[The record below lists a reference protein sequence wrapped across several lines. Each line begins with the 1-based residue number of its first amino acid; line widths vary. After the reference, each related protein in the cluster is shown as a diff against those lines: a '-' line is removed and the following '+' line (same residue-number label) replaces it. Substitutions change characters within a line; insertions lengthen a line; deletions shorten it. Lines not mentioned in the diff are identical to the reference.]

1 MYIYGLNEFMTINLH
16 IAHFSLIVEQK
27 IPPEKEKKYI
37 NRWTIYIYSTQL
49 SIRSIL
55 IIKKIKFEKKKIWK
69 KLKIQ

>member
-1 MYIYGLNEFMTINLH
+1 MYIYGLSEFMTLNLH

-37 NRWTIYIYSTQL
+37 YRWTIYIYSTQL

-55 IIKKIKFEKKKIWK
+55 IIKKIKFEKKIFWK